1 MEITKKQLHVH
12 THLAAIEVIAN
23 HHRMEQVLTNFITN
37 AIRYTP
43 EKEDKANRLLS
54 METQL
59 GWLRDLGFVDVD
71 CYWKWLEMALLI
83 GYKA

>member
-1 MEITKKQLHVH
+1 
-12 THLAAIEVIAN
+12 
-23 HHRMEQVLTNFITN
+23 
-37 AIRYTP
+37 
-43 EKEDKANRLLS
+43 

-83 GYKA
+83 GYKAQHRRKIGFREKDNMNITKENDLLTTVSMINNF